1 MPGVTKEVVV
11 SMLGVACLHACKA
24 NNLDRLGLLVFSN
37 KDSAANLKARLKTD
51 VKVRNLYVNK
61 WLCELIF
68 SLFGSID
75 DWMGRRLD

>member
-11 SMLGVACLHACKA
+11 SMLDVACLHAGRVNDLK
-24 NNLDRLGLLVFSN
+24 RLGSLVFSN

-75 DWMGRRLD
+75 GWMGRRLD

>member
-1 MPGVTKEVVV
+1 
-11 SMLGVACLHACKA
+11 MLGVACLHACKA
-24 NNLDRLGLLVFSN
+24 NNLERLGLLVFSS

-51 VKVRNLYVNK
+51 VKVRNSYVDK